1 MSGPIGPVERI
12 LVYIDGTEES
22 LTAAQYAIL
31 LSRSSGAALYG
42 TFIVNTHAL
51 NDLLKSHIFV
61 ESEQMEYQ
69 RDLEADAGK
78 YLHHFETMATSKG
91 IEVQTLQE
99 SGVVHV
105 KLKEMIREYDIDLL
119 VVGEISR
126 IRSRRDEFL
135 NETERAMRSAPCSV
149 LVVKDDDRVW
159 DLFEHVR

>member
-1 MSGPIGPVERI
+1 MSGPIKRI

-22 LTAAQYAIL
+22 MTAAQYAIL
-31 LSRSSGAALYG
+31 LSKAVGAELYG

-78 YLHHFETMATSKG
+78 YLQHFADIAEEKGVEAET
-91 IEVQTLQE
+91 IQE
-99 SGVVHV
+99 SGMVHI
-105 KLKEMIREYDIDLL
+105 KIKEMIRELDIDLL
-119 VVGEISR
+119 VIGELSR

-135 NETERAMRSAPCSV
+135 NESERAMRNAPCSV

-159 DLFEHVR
+159 DLFELEG

>member
-1 MSGPIGPVERI
+1 MSGPIERI

-31 LSRSSGAALYG
+31 LSKATGAKLYG

-69 RDLEADAGK
+69 RDLEQDAGK
-78 YLHHFETMATSKG
+78 YLHHFETMAASKG
-91 IEVQTLQE
+91 VAAETLRE
-99 SGVVHV
+99 NGSVHV
-105 KLKEMIREYDIDLL
+105 KLKEMVREYEIDLL
-119 VVGEISR
+119 VVGELSR

-135 NETERAMRSAPCSV
+135 NESERALRTVPCSV
-149 LVVKDDDRVW
+149 LVVKDTDRVW
-159 DLFEHVR
+159 ELFENDSRG